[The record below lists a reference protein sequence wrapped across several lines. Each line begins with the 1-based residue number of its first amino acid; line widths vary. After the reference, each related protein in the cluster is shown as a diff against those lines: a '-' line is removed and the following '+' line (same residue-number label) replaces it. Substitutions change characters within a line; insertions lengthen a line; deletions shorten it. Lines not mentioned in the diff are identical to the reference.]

1 MKKNEVLSKIIKLI
15 REEMMTGNAVGTQ
28 GGFSNNPPKA
38 GVDGYD
44 TFLNNRKRKKRIGVW
59 SRSLRKNSAR

>member
-1 MKKNEVLSKIIKLI
+1 
-15 REEMMTGNAVGTQ
+15 MMTANAPGTQ
-28 GGFSNNPPKA
+28 GGFSSNPPKK

-59 SRSLRKNSAR
+59 SRSLRKSGGKS